1 MYTCVAQAVLGEPYC
16 SSVQGVGGVSW
27 DVWLAWQTLSHLA
40 PLLAPSIFPFR
51 LFAFLHLYFCILYL
65 SISSICVFIFPDFPT
80 VRAKNEID
88 IVMYYEEYIRAH
100 FYLAM
105 YLFSVSPSTHIWSW
119 KRGISWEEN
128 KSLWCSSYSCS
139 ASSST
144 ATSPATFHA
153 TTTAPFSSWTHF
165 YCHYQHHL

>member
-1 MYTCVAQAVLGEPYC
+1 MQVEPYC
-16 SSVQGVGGVSW
+16 SSVQGVAGVSW

-51 LFAFLHLYFCILYL
+51 LLAFLHLCFCIFVFLADNLTPHTTLCLCLYL
-65 SISSICVFIFPDFPT
+65 SRILHCKSKKLDRYC
-80 VRAKNEID
+80 
-88 IVMYYEEYIRAH
+88 YYEDYIRAH

-144 ATSPATFHA
+144 ATSPAT
-153 TTTAPFSSWTHF
+153 TTAPFSSWTHF

>member
-1 MYTCVAQAVLGEPYC
+1 MQGEPYC
-16 SSVQGVGGVSW
+16 SSVHGVGGVSW

-51 LFAFLHLYFCILYL
+51 LFAFLHLCFVFSYFWQTILHHIAP
-65 SISSICVFIFPDFPT
+65 SISVSNFSRFLHCKSKKLD
-80 VRAKNEID
+80 RYC
-88 IVMYYEEYIRAH
+88 YYEDYIRAH

-119 KRGISWEEN
+119 KRGIRGEEN

-144 ATSPATFHA
+144 ATSPAT
-153 TTTAPFSSWTHF
+153 TTAPFSSWTHF

>member
-1 MYTCVAQAVLGEPYC
+1 MLGEPYC
-16 SSVQGVGGVSW
+16 TLVQGEGGVSW

-51 LFAFLHLYFCILYL
+51 LFAFLHLYFCILVFLADNLTPHITLYRCLYL
-65 SISSICVFIFPDFPT
+65 SRFPHCKSKKLD
-80 VRAKNEID
+80 RYC
-88 IVMYYEEYIRAH
+88 YYEDYIRAH

-119 KRGISWEEN
+119 KRGIRGEEN

-144 ATSPATFHA
+144 ATSPAT
-153 TTTAPFSSWTHF
+153 TTAPFSSWTHF